1 MKKRTLLICFLIVS
15 CFSYSQI
22 YFSSFPEEKQLIGR
36 NLSTNKGLIKIS
48 GEVNNGP
55 YYDIDYDNWRSGEP
69 NNGPPAENVG
79 AMFGN
84 NSILQGQWND
94 RSTNNTNPSYVEY
107 DLEATS
113 LGDFIYLGQYNGHS
127 YFKNP
132 NNLSWEEA
140 KLEAESSGAYLSSHQ
155 TTEENNA
162 VSAMGDF
169 IGWIGLY
176 QDTSAPNYNE
186 PEGGWKWV
194 SSSDVTSNYSDV
206 YVELYKNSSLLEV
219 YNQPLSFSNDQA
231 SFEINIEINS
241 ELSRYSVKTY
251 ATNNGEASLIKQAD
265 DIVCG
270 DVFIVQGQ
278 SNAEAPSYNGS

>member
-1 MKKRTLLICFLIVS
+1 MKKRTSLICFLIVS
-15 CFSYSQI
+15 YFSYSQI

-69 NNGPPAENVG
+69 NNTPPPENVG
-79 AMFGN
+79 EMFGN

-94 RSTNNTNPSYVEY
+94 GNGNSSDTKPSYIEFEEEVS
-107 DLEATS
+107 S
-113 LGDFIYLGQYNGHS
+113 LSSFIYLGQYNGHS

-140 KLEAESSGAYLSSHQ
+140 KLEAESSGGYLSSHQ
-155 TTEENNA
+155 TIEENNA

-176 QDTSAPNYNE
+176 QDLN
-186 PEGGWKWV
+186 
-194 SSSDVTSNYSDV
+194 
-206 YVELYKNSSLLEV
+206 
-219 YNQPLSFSNDQA
+219 
-231 SFEINIEINS
+231 
-241 ELSRYSVKTY
+241 
-251 ATNNGEASLIKQAD
+251 
-265 DIVCG
+265 
-270 DVFIVQGQ
+270 
-278 SNAEAPSYNGS
+278 